1 MERKLR
7 KLLAL
12 VTAFS
17 LSMSLLGVTA
27 FADEDNSPP
36 STDTESDTVVVEDH
50 HNPINCKTC
59 KGLGTV
65 KEDQTCPTCLGVL
78 PDPLPMTTC
87 PDCGGTKMAE
97 DWDNCPTCNGRGTV
111 MNDAGEEVTC
121 PAGCFSG
128 NIIVEVPC
136 TNCDENGQVV
146 DKDKL
151 CSDCKGIGTVKVD
164 VPCTNCE
171 GTGKVH
177 CTGDFTG
184 KLTKV
189 DSKTYEGTMTYECK
203 TCKAKYT
210 ETMSADDTWNA
221 IVDSVDVSLLPTDK
235 DYRKEQPRTNS
246 GAPLFF
252 KLKFNSI
259 LFKSFQLKCSAAVQ
273 FDEHVLAMGYT
284 SNSKAKYDP
293 ETNSISVSSVNFN
306 NGVNFKMLTTK
317 GTGDDK
323 VVATNPGDAVNVT
336 GTITLTMGDKTQD
349 FPISATVQI
358 NKFPVTSSGISLV
371 SLNAAVYPAST
382 PSRNLL
388 TATSKAASLED
399 MPGNTF
405 DFDSIFSPSNG
416 FKNSGLGAAITN
428 QNTDRIWTCVGF
440 IPCTKYDGT
449 ADSVKELVFNEDEA
463 EAASE
468 GFTLGTL
475 EDAQQYVS
483 DHFGVLYGTQATD
496 ENIQTMVNNGLVSG
510 SYGKLAIVWYV
521 AKPQE
526 FKHNEYGDL
535 TIPAVPS
542 AAYQPTSQGVEIKPD
557 LDSVH
562 AVDGKPHTFEG
573 ELTVTIGS
581 SAPNTIHINLS
592 DALTALMGRASHLD
606 NNAIQPGDVM
616 NYHVKLV
623 NNSGK
628 DFQYVADSAFAATID
643 RYVDGQQ
650 SLGTGF
656 DGYQIAASL
665 PDGSTEFCA
674 IPRRV
679 ANDALKFL
687 GVDKDLSDEAIGA
700 LLLAK
705 GYGEGE
711 DLTPAEITQKY
722 LAPFYLDFLNS
733 QRAEDTQLAHSFLDL
748 TGSEFARLTNYDN
761 KNGYQPGVPETCET
775 VAQAFYYFYYGVN
788 YTVNGTSIY
797 DQMKD
802 HAAMDQLV
810 SDALSGDGTYTL
822 ASQIAG
828 ETTNN
833 AFQDTAFRFG
843 MQFSMAYTPT
853 SAPDGPGGGGGGGRD
868 DDPTPPAPPVDIPEE
883 PTPLAPLP
891 GEDVTPEQPAPD
903 ADAPLTDLPD
913 EEVPKADVPKTGD
926 ASLLWLALSGL
937 SGSGLAALAL
947 QDRRKKHDN

>member
-1 MERKLR
+1 M
-7 KLLAL
+7 
-12 VTAFS
+12 TQNG
-17 LSMSLLGVTA
+17 GVCYGEVA
-27 FADEDNSPP
+27 S
-36 STDTESDTVVVEDH
+36 
-50 HNPINCKTC
+50 
-59 KGLGTV
+59 
-65 KEDQTCPTCLGVL
+65 
-78 PDPLPMTTC
+78 
-87 PDCGGTKMAE
+87 AE
-97 DWDNCPTCNGRGTV
+97 QIEG
-111 MNDAGEEVTC
+111 
-121 PAGCFSG
+121 F
-128 NIIVEVPC
+128 
-136 TNCDENGQVV
+136 
-146 DKDKL
+146 
-151 CSDCKGIGTVKVD
+151 VKV
-164 VPCTNCE
+164 
-171 GTGKVH
+171 TGKS
-177 CTGDFTG
+177 
-184 KLTKV
+184 
-189 DSKTYEGTMTYECK
+189 DSFVLMTVWY
-203 TCKAKYT
+203 
-210 ETMSADDTWNA
+210 
-221 IVDSVDVSLLPTDK
+221 LP
-235 DYRKEQPRTNS
+235 
-246 GAPLFF
+246 
-252 KLKFNSI
+252 
-259 LFKSFQLKCSAAVQ
+259 
-273 FDEHVLAMGYT
+273 
-284 SNSKAKYDP
+284 
-293 ETNSISVSSVNFN
+293 
-306 NGVNFKMLTTK
+306 
-317 GTGDDK
+317 
-323 VVATNPGDAVNVT
+323 
-336 GTITLTMGDKTQD
+336 
-349 FPISATVQI
+349 
-358 NKFPVTSSGISLV
+358 
-371 SLNAAVYPAST
+371 
-382 PSRNLL
+382 
-388 TATSKAASLED
+388 
-399 MPGNTF
+399 
-405 DFDSIFSPSNG
+405 
-416 FKNSGLGAAITN
+416 
-428 QNTDRIWTCVGF
+428 
-440 IPCTKYDGT
+440 GT
-449 ADSVKELVFNEDEA
+449 AGFELRD
-463 EAASE
+463 
-468 GFTLGTL
+468 G
-475 EDAQQYVS
+475 Y
-483 DHFGVLYGTQATD
+483 
-496 ENIQTMVNNGLVSG
+496 
-510 SYGKLAIVWYV
+510 
-521 AKPQE
+521 
-526 FKHNEYGDL
+526 DL

-628 DFQYVADSAFAATID
+628 DFQYVADSAFAATVD

-711 DLTPAEITQKY
+711 DLTPAQITQKY

-733 QRAEDTQLAHSFLDL
+733 QRAEDAQLAHSFLDL
-748 TGSEFARLTNYDN
+748 TGAEFARLTNYDN

-788 YTVNGTSIY
+788 FTVNGVGLY
-797 DQMKD
+797 DRMKD
-802 HAAMDQLV
+802 HAHMIKLV
-810 SDALSGDGTYTL
+810 ADALSGDGTYTL
-822 ASQIAG
+822 SGRIAG

-868 DDPTPPAPPVDIPEE
+868 DDPKPPAPPVDIPEE

>member
-1 MERKLR
+1 MKRKR
-7 KLLAL
+7 KKLLAL
-12 VTAFS
+12 VTALS
-17 LSMSLLGVTA
+17 LVMSLLGVTA
-27 FADEDNSPP
+27 FAEEEDT
-36 STDTESDTVVVEDH
+36 STHAHDRIDCAACDGS
-50 HNPINCKTC
+50 
-59 KGLGTV
+59 GTV
-65 KEDQTCPTCLGVL
+65 QE
-78 PDPLPMTTC
+78 
-87 PDCGGTKMAE
+87 GT
-97 DWDNCPTCNGRGTV
+97 
-111 MNDAGEEVTC
+111 
-121 PAGCFSG
+121 
-128 NIIVEVPC
+128 PC
-136 TNCDENGQVV
+136 TDCD
-146 DKDKL
+146 
-151 CSDCKGIGTVKVD
+151 
-164 VPCTNCE
+164 
-171 GTGKVH
+171 GTGKVP
-177 CTGDFTG
+177 CAGTFTG
-184 KLTKV
+184 KLTGIN
-189 DSKTYEGTMTYECK
+189 SKTYEGTMTYDCQ

-221 IVDSVDVSLLPTDK
+221 IVDSVDVSLLSTDSRYK
-235 DYRKEQPRTNS
+235 NEQLRTNS

-259 LFKSFQLKCSAAVQ
+259 LFKSFPLKCSAAIQ
-273 FDEHVLAMGYT
+273 FDEHILDKGYLST
-284 SNSKAKYDP
+284 TNAKYDP
-293 ETNSISVSSVNFN
+293 ETNSVSVSSVNFSSS
-306 NGVNFKMLTTK
+306 VNFKMLTTK

-323 VVATNPGDAVNVT
+323 VVATNPGDTVNVT

-371 SLNAAVYPAST
+371 GLNAAVYPAPM

-416 FKNSGLGAAITN
+416 FKNSELGAAITN

-440 IPCTKYDGT
+440 VPCTKYDGT

-475 EDAQQYVS
+475 EDARQHVA
-483 DHFGVLYGTQATD
+483 DHFGVLYGAEATD
-496 ENIQTMVNNGLVSG
+496 ENLQAMVDHGLVSG
-510 SYGKLAIVWYV
+510 TSGKLAIVWYV

-535 TIPAVPS
+535 TIPSVT
-542 AAYQPTSQGVEIKPD
+542 AAYQPTSQGVSIQPD
-557 LDSVH
+557 LDGVY
-562 AVDGKPHTFEG
+562 AVDGRPHTFKG
-573 ELTVTIGS
+573 ALTVTIDS
-581 SAPNTIHINLS
+581 TAPDKININLS
-592 DALTALMGRASHLD
+592 QALAELMDKMSHLD
-606 NNAIQPGDVM
+606 NNSVQPGDVM
-616 NYHVKLV
+616 NFHVKLV
-623 NNSGK
+623 DNSGK
-628 DFQYVADSAFAATID
+628 NFKYVSNSAFAAT
-643 RYVDGQQ
+643 VDLYTGGD

-656 DGYQIAASL
+656 DGYEIAASI
-665 PDGSTEFCA
+665 PDGGTDFCA

-679 ANDALKFL
+679 VNDALAFL
-687 GVDKDLSDEAIGA
+687 GADWDHLSDADIGA
-700 LLLAK
+700 LLKEK
-705 GYGEGE
+705 GYGAGE
-711 DLTPAEITQKY
+711 DMTDAEITQQY
-722 LAPFYLDFLNS
+722 LAPFYLDYLNS
-733 QRAEDTQLAHSFLDL
+733 QRAEGAELAHSFLDL
-748 TGSEFARLTNYDN
+748 TPAEFSRLTNYDN
-761 KNGYQPGVPETCET
+761 QNGYQPGELETCQT

-788 YTVNGTSIY
+788 YTVNGVGLY

-802 HAAMDQLV
+802 HAHMNKLV

-822 ASQIAG
+822 NSQIAG
-828 ETTNN
+828 ATTNN

-853 SAPDGPGGGGGGGRD
+853 TAPDGPGGGGGGGRD

-891 GEDVTPEQPAPD
+891 GEDVTPEQPAPAPD

-937 SGSGLAALAL
+937 SGAGLAVLTL
-947 QDRRKKHDN
+947 SDRRKKNKD

>member
-36 STDTESDTVVVEDH
+36 PVDTESDTVVVEDH

-97 DWDNCPTCNGRGTV
+97 DWDNCPTCNGSGTV

-121 PAGCFSG
+121 PAGCLSG

-136 TNCDENGQVV
+136 TNCDENGHVV
-146 DKDKL
+146 DKDQL
-151 CSDCKGIGTVKVD
+151 CSDCKGTGTVKVD

-221 IVDSVDVSLLPTDK
+221 IVDSVDVSLLSTDSK
-235 DYRKEQPRTNS
+235 YKNEQPRTNS
-246 GAPLFF
+246 GAPLYF

-259 LFKSFQLKCSAAVQ
+259 LFTGFQLKCTAAVQ
-273 FDEHVLAMGYT
+273 FDEHVLDKGSI

-293 ETNSISVSSVNFN
+293 ETNSVSVSSVNFN
-306 NGVNFKMLTTK
+306 SGVNFKMLTTK

-323 VVATNPGDAVNVT
+323 VVATNPGDTVNVT
-336 GTITLTMGDKTQD
+336 GTVTLTMGDKTQD
-349 FPISATVQI
+349 FPVSATVQI

-371 SLNAAVYPAST
+371 GLNAAVFPAST

-416 FKNSGLGAAITN
+416 FKNSELGAAITN

-440 IPCTKYDGT
+440 VPCSKYDGT
-449 ADSVKELVFNEDEA
+449 ADSVKEFVFSEDEA
-463 EAASE
+463 EAASD

-535 TIPAVPS
+535 TIPSVT
-542 AAYQPTSQGVEIKPD
+542 AAYQPTSQGVSIQPD
-557 LDSVH
+557 LDGVY
-562 AVDGKPHTFEG
+562 AVDGRPHTFKG
-573 ELTVTIGS
+573 ALTVTIDS
-581 SAPNTIHINLS
+581 TAPDKININLS
-592 DALTALMGRASHLD
+592 QALAELMDKMSHLD
-606 NNAIQPGDVM
+606 NNSVQPGDVM
-616 NYHVKLV
+616 NFHVKLV
-623 NNSGK
+623 DNSGK
-628 DFQYVADSAFAATID
+628 NFKYVSNSAFAAT
-643 RYVDGQQ
+643 VDLYTGGD

-656 DGYQIAASL
+656 DGYEIAASI
-665 PDGSTEFCA
+665 PDGGTDFCA

-679 ANDALKFL
+679 VNDALAFL
-687 GVDKDLSDEAIGA
+687 GADWDHLSDADIGA
-700 LLLAK
+700 LLKKK
-705 GYGEGE
+705 GYGAGE
-711 DLTPAEITQKY
+711 DMTDAEITQQY
-722 LAPFYLDFLNS
+722 LAPFYLDYLNS
-733 QRAEDTQLAHSFLDL
+733 QRAEGAELAHSFLDL
-748 TGSEFARLTNYDN
+748 TPAEFSRLTNYDN
-761 KNGYQPGVPETCET
+761 QNGYQPGELETCQT

-788 YTVNGTSIY
+788 FTVNDTSIY

-802 HAAMDQLV
+802 HDAMNKLV
-810 SDALSGDGTYTL
+810 SDALSSDGTYTL
-822 ASQIAG
+822 TSQIAG

-853 SAPDGPGGGGGGGRD
+853 AAPDGPSGGGGGGRD

-903 ADAPLTDLPD
+903 VDAPLTDLPD

-937 SGSGLAALAL
+937 SGAGLAVLTL
-947 QDRRKKHDN
+947 SDRRKKNKD

>member
-1 MERKLR
+1 MKRKR
-7 KLLAL
+7 KKLLAL
-12 VTAFS
+12 VTALS
-17 LSMSLLGVTA
+17 LVMSLLGVTA
-27 FADEDNSPP
+27 FAEEEDT
-36 STDTESDTVVVEDH
+36 STHAHDRIDCAACDGS
-50 HNPINCKTC
+50 
-59 KGLGTV
+59 GTV
-65 KEDQTCPTCLGVL
+65 QE
-78 PDPLPMTTC
+78 
-87 PDCGGTKMAE
+87 GT
-97 DWDNCPTCNGRGTV
+97 
-111 MNDAGEEVTC
+111 
-121 PAGCFSG
+121 
-128 NIIVEVPC
+128 
-136 TNCDENGQVV
+136 
-146 DKDKL
+146 
-151 CSDCKGIGTVKVD
+151 
-164 VPCTNCE
+164 PCTNCE

-221 IVDSVDVSLLPTDK
+221 IVDSVDVSLLSTDSRYK
-235 DYRKEQPRTNS
+235 NEQPRTNS

-259 LFKSFQLKCSAAVQ
+259 LFSKFPLTCSAAVQ
-273 FDEHVLAMGYT
+273 FDEHVLAMGYI

-306 NGVNFKMLTTK
+306 NGVNFRMLTTK

-323 VVATNPGDAVNVT
+323 VVATNPGDTVNVT

-349 FPISATVQI
+349 FPISATVRI

-371 SLNAAVYPAST
+371 GLNAAVYPASM

-440 IPCTKYDGT
+440 IPCTEYNGT

-592 DALTALMGRASHLD
+592 QALAELMDKMSHLD
-606 NNAIQPGDVM
+606 NNSVQPGDVM
-616 NYHVKLV
+616 NFHVKLV
-623 NNSGK
+623 DNSGK
-628 DFQYVADSAFAATID
+628 NFKYVSNSAFAAT
-643 RYVDGQQ
+643 VDLYTGGD

-656 DGYQIAASL
+656 DGYEIAASI
-665 PDGSTEFCA
+665 PDGGTDFCA

-679 ANDALKFL
+679 VNDALAFL
-687 GVDKDLSDEAIGA
+687 GADWDHLSDADIGA
-700 LLLAK
+700 LLKEK
-705 GYGEGE
+705 GYGAGE
-711 DLTPAEITQKY
+711 DMTDAEITQQY
-722 LAPFYLDFLNS
+722 LAPFYLDYLNS
-733 QRAEDTQLAHSFLDL
+733 QRAEGAELAHSFLDL
-748 TGSEFARLTNYDN
+748 TPAEFSRLTNYDN
-761 KNGYQPGVPETCET
+761 QNGYQPGELETCQT

-788 YTVNGTSIY
+788 FTVNGVGLY

-802 HAAMDQLV
+802 HAHMNKLV
-810 SDALSGDGTYTL
+810 ADALSGDGTYTL
-822 ASQIAG
+822 SGRIAG

-833 AFQDTAFRFG
+833 AFQNTAFGFG
-843 MQFSMAYTPT
+843 MQFGMEYTADP
-853 SAPDGPGGGGGGGRD
+853 GPGPGPGGRD
-868 DDPTPPAPPVDIPEE
+868 DDDPKPPVPVDIPED
-883 PTPLAPLP
+883 PIPLDPGP
-891 GEDVTPEQPAPD
+891 GEDVAPEQPIPD
-903 ADAPLTDLPD
+903 QDVPTTDLPD

-926 ASLLWLALSGL
+926 AALLWLALSGL
-937 SGSGLAALAL
+937 SGAGLAVLTL
-947 QDRRKKHDN
+947 SDRRKKNKD

>member
-1 MERKLR
+1 MERKLK

-36 STDTESDTVVVEDH
+36 PVDTGTSAAEHS
-50 HNPINCKTC
+50 HNP
-59 KGLGTV
+59 V
-65 KEDQTCPTCLGVL
+65 D
-78 PDPLPMTTC
+78 
-87 PDCGGTKMAE
+87 
-97 DWDNCPTCNGRGTV
+97 CPTCNGTHKITETQDCPDCEGPAEVDMVECPKCEGEGQVLTWDFDHVCPICNEKGCTDNPMCFMGYELYPIDCSNCSGTGEIPDP
-111 MNDAGEEVTC
+111 DAVVCPTCKGSGE
-121 PAGCFSG
+121 
-128 NIIVEVPC
+128 IEVPVDC
-136 TNCDENGQVV
+136 PDCDENG
-146 DKDKL
+146 
-151 CSDCKGIGTVKVD
+151 KVA
-164 VPCTNCE
+164 
-171 GTGKVH
+171 
-177 CTGDFTG
+177 CTGSFDSG
-184 KLTKV
+184 VLTAV
-189 DSKTYEGTMTYECK
+189 NSDSGEGTMTY
-203 TCKAKYT
+203 TCAACGASYT
-210 ETMSADDTWNA
+210 ESLSAEETLQLVCSNIKVTFTAPAFVQASKSLTYTVKVTNNNKVAAKGLAIFLKFSKNVTDVSVKNVVSPDFDADTHTLKMNLDLFGPAQTSKGPNSKTITVTAKTVSGEGEDQTVTVEPGDEVTVDWTVDYQTQT
-221 IVDSVDVSLLPTDK
+221 VDSGSAVTTISKYPVVEKVTLAGLNLGYRYYANATRSDATTMTATLNSFVCTFDSLETRALSFDDALGADNGFLIGFPFS
-235 DYRKEQPRTNS
+235 NS
-246 GAPLFF
+246 G
-252 KLKFNSI
+252 S
-259 LFKSFQLKCSAAVQ
+259 VQ
-273 FDEHVLAMGYT
+273 
-284 SNSKAKYDP
+284 
-293 ETNSISVSSVNFN
+293 
-306 NGVNFKMLTTK
+306 NFK
-317 GTGDDK
+317 
-323 VVATNPGDAVNVT
+323 
-336 GTITLTMGDKTQD
+336 
-349 FPISATVQI
+349 
-358 NKFPVTSSGISLV
+358 
-371 SLNAAVYPAST
+371 
-382 PSRNLL
+382 
-388 TATSKAASLED
+388 
-399 MPGNTF
+399 
-405 DFDSIFSPSNG
+405 
-416 FKNSGLGAAITN
+416 
-428 QNTDRIWTCVGF
+428 TDRTWVCVGF
-440 IPCTKYDGT
+440 VPYRGYGYTDMSILKNYMFSKTGEDGFKTGSLDDAKNFVTQNGGVCYGEVASAEQIEGFVKVTGKSDSFVLMTVWYLPGT
-449 ADSVKELVFNEDEA
+449 AGFELRD
-463 EAASE
+463 
-468 GFTLGTL
+468 G
-475 EDAQQYVS
+475 Y
-483 DHFGVLYGTQATD
+483 
-496 ENIQTMVNNGLVSG
+496 
-510 SYGKLAIVWYV
+510 
-521 AKPQE
+521 
-526 FKHNEYGDL
+526 DL

-665 PDGSTEFCA
+665 PDGGTEFCA

-711 DLTPAEITQKY
+711 DLTPAQITQKY

-733 QRAEDTQLAHSFLDL
+733 QRAEDAQLAHSFLDL
-748 TGSEFARLTNYDN
+748 TGTEFARLTNYDN
-761 KNGYQPGVPETCET
+761 KNGDQPGVPETCET

-788 YTVNGTSIY
+788 FTVNGTSIY

-802 HAAMDQLV
+802 HAAMNKLV

-843 MQFSMAYTPT
+843 MQFSMAYTAT
-853 SAPDGPGGGGGGGRD
+853 AAPDGPGGGGGGGRD
-868 DDPTPPAPPVDIPEE
+868 DDPKPPAPPVDIPEE
-883 PTPLAPLP
+883 PTPLDPLP
-891 GEDVTPEQPAPD
+891 GEDVTSEQPAPAPD